1 MGTVFDTK
9 RTPRSIENSVRSI
22 LRAHTGIRACN
33 RARAREHSE
42 GRETIDGASLRR
54 RVKRGGRRED
64 RNEGGDGKEIVQS
77 RIQVQSGQYS

>member
-1 MGTVFDTK
+1 MIPSELRVPSK
-9 RTPRSIENSVRSI
+9 NSVRSI
-22 LRAHTGIRACN
+22 LRAHTGIRACD
-33 RARAREHSE
+33 RARAREHFE

-77 RIQVQSGQYS
+77 RIQIQGG